1 MSKVMTWDKSKD
13 DKRRKNPDG
22 SGSSKLR
29 ESFKRSKPT
38 KPSKPDK
45 PSKPS
50 KPSKPKKRVGQR
62 VLKKRNK

>member
-38 KPSKPDK
+38 KPSKPTKAPKK
-45 PSKPS
+45 PSGQSALRKR
-50 KPSKPKKRVGQR
+50 KK
-62 VLKKRNK
+62 K

>member
-22 SGSSKLR
+22 SGSSKFR

-38 KPSKPDK
+38 KPTK
-45 PSKPS
+45 PSKPTKAAK
-50 KPSKPKKRVGQR
+50 KPSGQSALRKRKK
-62 VLKKRNK
+62 K